1 MQKYN
6 VEQLLAELQAIDQ
19 RVMIV
24 PNENRPGLS
33 NIKVNGVDIC
43 PIPQFELQDEHTP
56 DYIYTFPNDMQ
67 APMKTYG
74 EAKELAERFLTKIK
88 DPKTAAEFFDTTYK
102 TDDESKDYG
111 VHKV

>member
-1 MQKYN
+1 MQKIP
-6 VEQLLAELQAIDQ
+6 VDQLLQELQAIDS
-19 RVMIV
+19 RVVIV

-33 NIKVNGVDIC
+33 NIKVNGIDIC

-74 EAKELAERFLTKIK
+74 EAKEMAERFLQKIK
-88 DPKTAAEFFDTTYK
+88 DPVHAAEFFDTDLNDT
-102 TDDESKDYG
+102 ESTQYG